1 MLKREGEADKKHYR
15 WPWSNQST
23 NCRQGPEMKQYSEED
38 YVSYQAHVA
47 VPSEEEGVLSD
58 LCIGISVEPKAGE
71 LQVSV
76 TETRYPELTGLERL
90 SIFPPA
96 DF

>member
-47 VPSEEEGVLSD
+47 VPSEEEGIISD
-58 LCIGISVEPKAGE
+58 LCIEICVDSKTGE
-71 LQVSV
+71 LHVSV
-76 TETRYPELTGLERL
+76 DETRYPSVDMDSL
-90 SIFPPA
+90 SIFPPV